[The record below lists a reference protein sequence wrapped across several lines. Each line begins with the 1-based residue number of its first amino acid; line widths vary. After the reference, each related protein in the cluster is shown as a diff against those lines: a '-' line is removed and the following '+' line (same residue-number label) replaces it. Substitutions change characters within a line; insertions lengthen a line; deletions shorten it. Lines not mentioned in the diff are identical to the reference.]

1 MNPAAIKTVAIDLLT
16 AGAAIAYIR
25 QCRKPAWLPGRLV
38 IAGMNVRHSG
48 LTAWGLGHLSI
59 RADATVLDVGC
70 GGGRTIE
77 TLAGLAPNGKVFG
90 VDYAA
95 ASVAASKRHNAS
107 LIASGRVD
115 VQQASVSSLPFPP
128 STFDVITA
136 VETHYYWPD
145 FVADLREVRRVLKPG
160 GRILIVAETYRRKG
174 GLDALFGPVM
184 RLLGGRFLT
193 ADEHRDAL
201 VGAGFVDAAVD
212 VDRRKGW
219 ISVRGVNP
227 A

>member
-1 MNPAAIKTVAIDLLT
+1 VTTDIVRFLVAAALVLLVV
-16 AGAAIAYIR
+16 G
-25 QCRKPAWLPGRLV
+25 QCRKPRWWIGRV
-38 IAGMNVRHSG
+38 ILWTMNRSHSSV
-48 LTAWGLGHLSI
+48 TDWGLGHVSI
-59 RADATVLDVGC
+59 AAHDAVLDVGC
-70 GGGRTIE
+70 GGGRTIQK
-77 TLAGLAPNGKVFG
+77 LAAATGGPIRG
-90 VDYAA
+90 VDYSA
-95 ASVAASKRHNAS
+95 ASVAAARHTNARA
-107 LIASGRVD
+107 IAEGRVEIL
-115 VQQASVSSLPFPP
+115 QGSVSRLPFPDAA
-128 STFDVITA
+128 FDLVTA